1 MLLDM
6 LCQAPWD
13 HDNDKEIQNGSKAIK
28 KAIHKI
34 SHNPQTQLQVFIAV
48 NTSPVSD
55 LIWFFQG
62 FTTPPVIHMKKKMY
76 PSQKLNNQYLH

>member
-1 MLLDM
+1 MHKHMLLDM

-34 SHNPQTQLQVFIAV
+34 SHNPQT
-48 NTSPVSD
+48 
-55 LIWFFQG
+55 
-62 FTTPPVIHMKKKMY
+62 
-76 PSQKLNNQYLH
+76 

>member
-34 SHNPQTQLQVFIAV
+34 SHNPQT
-48 NTSPVSD
+48 
-55 LIWFFQG
+55 
-62 FTTPPVIHMKKKMY
+62 
-76 PSQKLNNQYLH
+76 